1 MIMRSKIQV
10 ENILKEYPEARN
22 NDFYLCWMWLQIEYG
37 MELPQLSGEQLEE
50 LNGKFSTLTRWR
62 RKIQSDG
69 KYLSTNKNNG
79 DNRRI
84 GGSCYKHKSKP
95 KLQKIKKP
103 TKVETEIN
111 NIKDKWR

>member
-1 MIMRSKIQV
+1 MIMRSRIQV
-10 ENILKEYPEARN
+10 ENILEKHPEARD
-22 NDFYLCWMWLQIEYG
+22 NDFVLCWLWLQKEYG
-37 MELPQLSGEQLEE
+37 IALPQLSGEQLEE

-69 KYLSTNKNNG
+69 KYLSTNGG

-84 GGSCYKHKSKP
+84 GGSCYKSKP
-95 KLQKIKKP
+95 KLLKVKIKKP

-111 NIKDKWR
+111 NNKDTWT